1 MACCQFPIPG
11 NMQYRYYEST
21 FTLTLLMEWRFPRH
35 CLITAL
41 SLLLITLIEETP
53 KTVDG
58 AIVKQYFL
66 NLCHVYIELALFF
79 FFFFKMSLQDALPK
93 KKVVHWINYGH
104 PNRIKVR

>member
-1 MACCQFPIPG
+1 MACCHFPIPG

-41 SLLLITLIEETP
+41 SLLLISLIEETP

-66 NLCHVYIELALFF
+66 NLCHVYIELALFLF
-79 FFFFKMSLQDALPK
+79 FFQNVFTRCFAPK
-93 KKVVHWINYGH
+93 KGCALDQLWSS
-104 PNRIKVR
+104 